1 MRRALL
7 PHPTTPCPQVR
18 ALTVEVVRNWREI
31 LSLRFEIDGD
41 ASAIVFPRQAPSR
54 RTDELWKHTCFEA
67 FIADG
72 DGYHEFNFA
81 PSTQWAAYSF
91 DGYRAGMRNAEIGT
105 HLIHFRSDE
114 RGPVLT
120 AEIDL
125 TPLASLIARDT
136 WRMNITAV
144 IETTDGARSYFA
156 LAHPPGRPD
165 FHHAAGFV
173 LDLPLTEQT

>member
-1 MRRALL
+1 MRRALT
-7 PHPTTPCPQVR
+7 PHPSTPCPAVR

-41 ASAIVFPRQAPSR
+41 ASAIAFAPKAASV
-54 RTDELWKHTCFEA
+54 RTHELWKHTCFEA

-91 DGYRAGMRNAEIGT
+91 DGYRAGMRDAEIGT
-105 HLIHFRSDE
+105 HLLHFRNDE
-114 RGPVLT
+114 RGPVMT

-125 TPLASLIARDT
+125 TPLASLTARDT

-144 IETTDGARSYFA
+144 IETTDGAKSYWA
-156 LAHPPGRPD
+156 IAHPPGRPD
-165 FHHAAGFV
+165 FHHADGFV
-173 LDLPLTEQT
+173 LDVESKE

>member
-1 MRRALL
+1 MRRALT
-7 PHPTTPCPQVR
+7 PHPSTPCPAVR
-18 ALTVEVVRNWREI
+18 ALTVEVARNWREI

-41 ASAIVFPRQAPSR
+41 ASAIAFAPKAASQ
-54 RTDELWKHTCFEA
+54 RTDDLWKHTCFEA

-91 DGYRAGMRNAEIGT
+91 DGYRTGMRDAEIGT
-105 HLIHFRSDE
+105 HLIHFRNDE
-114 RGPVLT
+114 RGPVMT

-125 TPLASLIARDT
+125 TPLATLTARDA

-144 IETTDGARSYFA
+144 IETTDGAKSYWA
-156 LAHPPGRPD
+156 IAHPPGRPD
-165 FHHAAGFV
+165 FHHADGFV
-173 LDLPLTEQT
+173 LDVESKE

>member
-7 PHPTTPCPQVR
+7 PHPSTPCPEVR
-18 ALTVEVVRNWREI
+18 ALSVEIVRNWREI
-31 LSLRFEIDGD
+31 LSLRFEVDGD
-41 ASAIVFPRQAPSR
+41 ASAIAFAPKAASQ

-67 FIADG
+67 FVSDG

-91 DGYRAGMRNAEIGT
+91 DGYRENMRNAEIGT
-105 HLIHFRSDE
+105 HLLHFRNDE
-114 RGPVLT
+114 RGPVMT

-125 TPLASLIARDT
+125 TPLASLTARDT
-136 WRMNITAV
+136 WRMNVTAV
-144 IETTDGARSYFA
+144 IETSDGAKSYWA

>member
-1 MRRALL
+1 MRHALI
-7 PHPTTPCPQVR
+7 PHPSTPCPQVR
-18 ALTVEVVRNWREI
+18 ALSVEIVRNWREI

-41 ASAIVFPRQAPSR
+41 ASAIVFPRKAPSR
-54 RTDELWKHTCFEA
+54 RTNELWKHTCFEA
-67 FIADG
+67 FVSDG
-72 DGYHEFNFA
+72 AGYHEFNFA
-81 PSTQWAAYSF
+81 PSTEWAAYSF
-91 DGYRAGMRNAEIGT
+91 DGYRENMREAEIGT
-105 HLIHFRSDE
+105 HLIHFRNDE
-114 RGPVLT
+114 RGPKLI

-125 TPLASLIARDT
+125 TPLATLTARDT

-144 IETTDGARSYFA
+144 IETTDGAKSYWA

>member
-1 MRRALL
+1 MRHALL
-7 PHPTTPCPQVR
+7 PHPSTPCPHVR
-18 ALTVEVVRNWREI
+18 ALTVEIVRNWREI
-31 LSLRFEIDGD
+31 LSLRFAIDGD
-41 ASAIVFPRQAPSR
+41 AAAIVFPRKTFSR
-54 RTDELWKHTCFEA
+54 RANELWKHTCFEA
-67 FIADG
+67 FISDG

-91 DGYRAGMRNAEIGT
+91 DGYRANMRDAEIGA
-105 HLIHFRSDE
+105 HLIHFRNDE

-120 AEIDL
+120 AEVDL
-125 TPLASLIARDT
+125 TPLSSLIAHDA
-136 WRMNITAV
+136 WRMNLTAV
-144 IETTDGARSYFA
+144 IETADGAKSYFA

>member
-7 PHPTTPCPQVR
+7 PHPSTPCPPVR
-18 ALTVEVVRNWREI
+18 ALTVETVRNWREV
-31 LSLRFEIDGD
+31 LSLRFEIEGD
-41 ASAIVFPRQAPSR
+41 ASAIVFSRNTFSR
-54 RTDELWKHTCFEA
+54 RANELWKHTCFEA
-67 FIADG
+67 FIRDG

-81 PSTQWAAYSF
+81 PSTEWAAYSF
-91 DGYRAGMRNAEIGT
+91 DGYRENMRDAEIDT
-105 HLIHFRSDE
+105 HLLHFRNDA
-114 RGPVLT
+114 RGPAMT

-125 TPLASLIARDT
+125 TPLRSLIARDR
-136 WRMNITAV
+136 WRMNLTAV
-144 IETTDGARSYFA
+144 IETTDGAKSYFA

>member
-67 FIADG
+67 FVADG

-91 DGYRAGMRNAEIGT
+91 DDYRAGMRSAEIGT
-105 HLIHFRSDE
+105 RLLHFRNDE
-114 RGPVLT
+114 RGPVMT
-120 AEIDL
+120 AEVDL
-125 TPLASLIARDT
+125 TPLSTLIARDV
-136 WRMNITAV
+136 WRMNLTAV
-144 IETTDGARSYFA
+144 IETTDGAKSYFA
-156 LAHPPGRPD
+156 LAHTPGRPD

>member
-1 MRRALL
+1 MRHALI
-7 PHPTTPCPQVR
+7 PHPSTPCPQVR
-18 ALTVEVVRNWREI
+18 ALTVEAVRNWREI
-31 LSLRFEIDGD
+31 LSLRFAIDGD
-41 ASAIVFPRQAPSR
+41 ASALVFAPKTASL

-91 DGYRAGMRNAEIGT
+91 DGYRAGMRNAEVGT
-105 HLIHFRSDE
+105 HLLHFRNDE
-114 RGPVLT
+114 RGPVMT
-120 AEIDL
+120 AKIDL
-125 TPLASLIARDT
+125 TPLSTLIARDV
-136 WRMNITAV
+136 WRMNVTAV
-144 IETTDGARSYFA
+144 IETTDGAKSYFA
-156 LAHPPGRPD
+156 LAHPPGKPD